1 MCAIMAMGSRGVG
14 RDDLRHSVCTSGRR
28 GADTLAFA
36 RTHGSRRGSQV
47 AKESRDLFLT
57 RGAGRVG
64 SGDIDSKPRLDRR
77 TLAELIS
84 LAKANSSSVAPAS
97 MNLLSPP
104 RSSCVGATQTDST
117 HDANRVHTGYHL
129 QSGTYRES
137 RAHSKESE
145 EHLHRTSS
153 CRMPQANRRRNRRAS
168 GRRVVRNEH
177 CYFGLR

>member
-1 MCAIMAMGSRGVG
+1 MCNNGNGIRRGRTRRPPALCLHEWATGRRPARIRTHARGSR
-14 RDDLRHSVCTSGRR
+14 
-28 GADTLAFA
+28 
-36 RTHGSRRGSQV
+36 V

-57 RGAGRVG
+57 PGAGRVG
-64 SGDIDSKPRLDRR
+64 SGGIDSKPRLDRR

-84 LAKANSSSVAPAS
+84 FAKANSSSVAPAS

-168 GRRVVRNEH
+168 GRRVRERH